1 MSGSMFMGRIL
12 LPGVGLIV
20 AGTLGWQAFRGGVET
35 KLPLALASLTGSGAA
50 TPGTGAVGKQEAAR
64 RRADEPPIILA
75 EGHVIPYPD
84 SEVGVGAEMAGTVTR
99 VLVHEKSV
107 VHQGDLLVVF
117 RGDEI
122 RAEADEA
129 VARVSEAD
137 AELTLIEQEQLR
149 LNRLAEKPPAP
160 GEAGDKLKARWSAAK
175 AHRAAAV
182 AGYKRIEAE
191 YARTRLRAPLDGVVV
206 SRTVNPGETVNLG
219 TPLLRIVDLNR
230 LRIEAEIDEYDIPR
244 CVLGS
249 VATITAPGQ
258 GGLSWPGTVEE
269 IADSLVPRRIR
280 PEDPGRPTD
289 TRVLP
294 VRISLSRSTPLK
306 LGQRIEVKIAEVA
319 KADVDKPA
327 GEISSSSKVVPERR

>member
-1 MSGSMFMGRIL
+1 MFVGRIL
-12 LPGVGLIV
+12 LPGAGLIV
-20 AGTLGWQAFRGGVET
+20 AGALGWQAFRGGVGT
-35 KLPLALASLTGSGAA
+35 KLPLPLASLTGSGAA
-50 TPGTGAVGKQEAAR
+50 TPSTGAVAKQEAPR

-75 EGHVIPYPD
+75 EGHVTPYPD
-84 SEVGVGAEMAGTVTR
+84 SEVVVGAEMAGTVTR

-107 VHQGDLLVVF
+107 VHQGDLLVAF

-149 LNRLAEKPPAP
+149 LNRLAEKPPVP
-160 GEAGDKLKARWSAAK
+160 GEAGDRLKSRWNAAK

-191 YARTRLRAPLDGVVV
+191 YARARLRAPIDGVVV

-219 TPLLRIVDLNR
+219 APLLRIVDLNR
-230 LRIEAEIDEYDIPR
+230 LRIEAEIDEYDTPR
-244 CVLGS
+244 CALGS
-249 VATITAPGQ
+249 PATITAPGHSS
-258 GGLSWPGTVEE
+258 LSWTGTVEE

-294 VRISLSRSTPLK
+294 VRIALSRSTPLK
-306 LGQRIEVKIAEVA
+306 LGQRVEVKIVEAVKPKAEATRTEVSA
-319 KADVDKPA
+319 STKEP
-327 GEISSSSKVVPERR
+327 PERE